1 MKKVKKVG
9 VPWFGTIASLLL
21 CVSTQANV
29 KLGYVDVDKALL
41 STKEGQKVDG
51 ILKRAVGEKQKE
63 LEKKEV
69 DIQKMTKDLEKKKS
83 ILSSDAFARKRQD
96 IQEEMLRFQEFA
108 GKSQVEIQKR
118 RHELLKPL
126 AAKMEKVVA
135 EVAKAGGYT
144 MIFRKSPQ
152 VILWASEQTNLTEK
166 IVKEFEKKKEKTK
179 K

>member
-1 MKKVKKVG
+1 MKKVKKKKVG
-9 VPWFGTIASLLL
+9 VPWIGAIASLLL

-41 STKEGQKVDG
+41 STREGQKVDG
-51 ILKRAVGEKQKE
+51 ILKRAVGEKQKA
-63 LEKKEV
+63 LEKKEA

-144 MIFRKSPQ
+144 MIFRKSPKSSYGL
-152 VILWASEQTNLTEK
+152 VNRQTSPKKSLKNLRK
-166 IVKEFEKKKEKTK
+166 RK
-179 K
+179 